1 MSQIYIYRVES
12 CLTYIRVHRVES
24 MDTITGVR
32 VRPSRIQS
40 CNTLQHT
47 CNTLQHTATHCNNLQ
62 NKRLPELGRR
72 EFRAAT
78 YCSTPATLCSTLQHT
93 ATTYKARGCQSWDVE
108 NSELQHTA
116 AHLQH
121 SAAHCNTLQQ
131 LTKQEAT
138 RVGTSRILHILCVCV
153 CVWERKKER

>member
-1 MSQIYIYRVES
+1 
-12 CLTYIRVHRVES
+12 
-24 MDTITGVR
+24 
-32 VRPSRIQS
+32 
-40 CNTLQHT
+40 
-47 CNTLQHTATHCNNLQ
+47 
-62 NKRLPELGRR
+62 LGRR

-78 YCSTPATLCSTLQHT
+78 HCSTPATLCSTLQHT
-93 ATTYKARGCQSWDVE
+93 ATTYKARGYQSWDVE

-138 RVGTSRILHILCVCV
+138 RVGTSRIQSCNMLQHTCNTLQHTATHCNNLRSKRLPELGRLEFSIYYVCAYV
-153 CVWERKKER
+153 CEREKKKDRDGEGQCGSDIYKSVQ